1 MRYRPFGISGK
12 AVSAVSLAL
21 TRGGGPSDAAG
32 WRSVMFQGMEHGV
45 NCFDIEC
52 GNEALARG
60 VAQALQAVER
70 RLVFLI
76 CTLRADSSQPFTV
89 ERLAESLKRTLTLT
103 GAGYFDVVMF
113 DAETYA
119 ALTPRARTLLAR
131 LHDASLVLQLGV
143 TGDAAGVDAAVRD
156 PEIEV
161 LSTAYNLTSDSYTRR
176 ILREASSGGMTVV
189 GYNPV
194 PQSALQPPA
203 KPKPLLGGKRERER
217 HNPLQGV
224 GTYAFLHT
232 TSGWKA
238 EELCLAYALTEPS
251 LATLQIDMSQLGLLE
266 SLAAVPER
274 DAPTSLGA
282 QVEMARFGGEND
294 AGRSAAPG
302 VA

>member
-1 MRYRPFGISGK
+1 MRYRPLGISGK

-52 GNEALARG
+52 GNETLARG

-76 CTLRADSSQPFTV
+76 CTLRADS
-89 ERLAESLKRTLTLT
+89 
-103 GAGYFDVVMF
+103 
-113 DAETYA
+113 
-119 ALTPRARTLLAR
+119 
-131 LHDASLVLQLGV
+131 
-143 TGDAAGVDAAVRD
+143 AAVKD

>member
-12 AVSAVSLAL
+12 AVSAVSLAMA
-21 TRGGGPSDAAG
+21 RGGGPSDAAG
-32 WRSVMFQGMEHGV
+32 WRGVMFEGMEHGV

-52 GNEALARG
+52 GNDALARG

-76 CTLRADSSQPFTV
+76 CTLRADSAQPFTV
-89 ERLAESLKRTLTLT
+89 ERLAESLKRTLTQT

-143 TGDAAGVDAAVRD
+143 TGDAGGLDAAVKD

-161 LSTAYNLTSDSYTRR
+161 IATPYNLTSDWRTRR
-176 ILREASSGGMTVV
+176 ILREASAGGMTVV

-194 PQSALQPPA
+194 PQSALEPPA
-203 KPKPLLGGKRERER
+203 RKPLLVGKRQR
-217 HNPLQGV
+217 HNPLEGT

-232 TSGWKA
+232 TSGWRA
-238 EELCLAYALTEPS
+238 EELCVAYALTEPS
-251 LATLQIDMSQLGLLE
+251 IATLQIDMSQIGLLE
-266 SLAAVPER
+266 NLAAVPER
-274 DAPTSLGA
+274 DPPTSLGA
-282 QVEMARFGGEND
+282 QVEMARFGADKD

-302 VA
+302 AA